1 MKILVMYD
9 YPPPPGGLATQGD
22 MLYRGL
28 VELGADVCPVSFES
42 PQEKEWYF
50 RWFKPDVA
58 VGVGYWGYV
67 PHLVLHPRKFGVTA
81 VPWLVADGYIAN
93 YMDVLNSLPLVLVT
107 SNWVKEVY
115 VRDGMNG
122 SKVEV
127 LPVGSDMDAFHPFD
141 PADPRILAVREGLN
155 VPPDKL
161 MILTVGGDAASKGSQ
176 EVMQALGRIDK
187 KVPDWRYVCKVW
199 PQPRTQIQNNLDMQL
214 AKQLGIHDKVIYA
227 AGVVSRNFMPHL
239 IASCDIYA
247 APSRLEGFGMPMVE
261 AGACEK
267 PVLSMRAMGML
278 DTLVHGK
285 TALLVGIGK
294 EIRISETI
302 LGEESGFEPGHRVVF
317 SPPRVSDYRASVD
330 DIAEHLLTLMTQP
343 ELRKK
348 MGQAARKRV
357 VELFD
362 YRVVAKRLIQ
372 ILTDRL
378 GLR

>member
-1 MKILVMYD
+1 
-9 YPPPPGGLATQGD
+9 
-22 MLYRGL
+22 
-28 VELGADVCPVSFES
+28 
-42 PQEKEWYF
+42 
-50 RWFKPDVA
+50 
-58 VGVGYWGYV
+58 
-67 PHLVLHPRKFGVTA
+67 
-81 VPWLVADGYIAN
+81 
-93 YMDVLNSLPLVLVT
+93 
-107 SNWVKEVY
+107 
-115 VRDGMNG
+115 
-122 SKVEV
+122 
-127 LPVGSDMDAFHPFD
+127 
-141 PADPRILAVREGLN
+141 
-155 VPPDKL
+155 
-161 MILTVGGDAASKGSQ
+161 
-176 EVMQALGRIDK
+176 
-187 KVPDWRYVCKVW
+187 
-199 PQPRTQIQNNLDMQL
+199 
-214 AKQLGIHDKVIYA
+214 
-227 AGVVSRNFMPHL
+227 
-239 IASCDIYA
+239 
-247 APSRLEGFGMPMVE
+247 MPMVE

-362 YRVVAKRLIQ
+362 YRVVARRLIQ